1 MGRSVDALGK
11 RSDVIKVLIH
21 EWAGPELRM
30 ADLPEE
36 GGDLH

>member
-1 MGRSVDALGK
+1 MGQFVDALGK
-11 RSDVIKVLIH
+11 RSDGIKALIR
-21 EWAGPELRM
+21 EWAGPELRL